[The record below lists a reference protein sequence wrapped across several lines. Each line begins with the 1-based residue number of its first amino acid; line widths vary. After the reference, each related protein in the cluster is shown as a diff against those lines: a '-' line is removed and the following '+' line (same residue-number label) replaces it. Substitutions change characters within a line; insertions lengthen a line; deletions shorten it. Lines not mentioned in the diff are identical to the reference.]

1 MSGRGKAKETFPES
15 AELGCPLAELGSRG
29 SLLVPAKPGGLWNVW
44 LITRVP
50 QPRLGSH
57 VGLALPE
64 QVLGDSEGAEL
75 EAEQSSA
82 EQSTPSLKGCS
93 PIPCSTPPSVHL
105 ESRLRAELEGCS
117 TPLPDTQGA
126 AWLWVLS
133 ALGQP
138 RMLQGMLPS
147 QNASLAAALEVKPP
161 ALPLQGHNRPM
172 V

>member
-82 EQSTPSLKGCS
+82 EQSTRGC
-93 PIPCSTPPSVHL
+93 PV
-105 ESRLRAELEGCS
+105 
-117 TPLPDTQGA
+117 
-126 AWLWVLS
+126 
-133 ALGQP
+133 
-138 RMLQGMLPS
+138 LQGRGRGGALAHQSHSSHLPGL
-147 QNASLAAALEVKPP
+147 QLCQGNQTNLLAVSKQQPP
-161 ALPLQGHNRPM
+161 P
-172 V
+172 